1 MRSHHVSDAIVQPAV
16 GSRHDFTAATPFV
29 KTQTRTRPQPNS
41 VPAKMSVG
49 GPMKASH
56 EAEGHTVACETR
68 RVMEVKHALPDAQC
82 PSKTE
87 LASATT

>member
-1 MRSHHVSDAIVQPAV
+1 MRSHHVSEAIVQPAV

-56 EAEGHTVACETR
+56 GAEGHTVTCETR
-68 RVMEVKHALPDAQC
+68 TD
-82 PSKTE
+82 
-87 LASATT
+87 